1 VSTAHPILEV
11 QGLCKS
17 FPVGEN
23 FLGKPT
29 GWVQAVNNVS
39 FSIANGETL
48 GLVGESGCGKS
59 TVSRLVLR
67 LIEAD
72 RGTIRFDG
80 HDMRAAGREALRQI
94 RRNVQFIQQD
104 PYSSLDPLMT
114 IGDIIEESLIVHRIG
129 RADERRAMVR
139 DVLGK
144 VGIRADMMDR
154 TPHEFSGGQRQR
166 ICIARALVLEPKLI
180 IADEPVSALD
190 VSVQSQVLNL
200 MLDLQE
206 QMNLSFLFIAHDLTV
221 VEHMSDR
228 VAVMYL
234 GQIVELASDTDIYS
248 NPGHPYTRLLLAAA
262 PRVDAGPAP
271 RRRDHL
277 QGEIPSPLDP
287 PSGCPFHPRCPN
299 KLPICE
305 QIMPPLA
312 DSGNGHLVACHNS
325 EGTGA
330 PSKSHTRNPQP
341 NQGELT
347 S

>member
-1 VSTAHPILEV
+1 MTTAQPLLDV
-11 QGLCKS
+11 QNLSKS

-29 GWVQAVNNVS
+29 GWVQAVKNVS

-67 LIEAD
+67 LIESD
-72 RGTIRFDG
+72 QGTIRFDG
-80 HDMRAAGREALRQI
+80 QDLRQVRKDELRKL

-129 RADERRAMVR
+129 DASERRSMVR
-139 DVLGK
+139 NVLER
-144 VGIRADMMDR
+144 VGIREDMMDQ
-154 TPHEFSGGQRQR
+154 TPQEFSGGQRQR
-166 ICIARALVLEPKLI
+166 ICIARALVLKPKLI

-206 QMNLSFLFIAHDLTV
+206 QMRLSFLFIAHDLTV

-234 GQIVELASDTDIYS
+234 GQIVEMASDRDIYS

-262 PRVDAGPAP
+262 PRMEAGPGP
-271 RRRDHL
+271 RQVEHL

-299 KLPICE
+299 KLPVCE
-305 QIMPPLA
+305 QLMPPLA
-312 DSGNGHLVACHNS
+312 DTGSGHMVACHNS
-325 EGTGA
+325 NDT
-330 PSKSHTRNPQP
+330 HNLFHNQTR
-341 NQGELT
+341 EIRT
-347 S
+347 